1 MQYIIVYNNENADIK
16 IKILIRIIATS
27 LSSPQPVRWGAKE
40 SGEER
45 ERERSQKEGQRLG
58 TMSTMEHE
66 NKKKHGATT
75 KMCAEKSTLKY
86 TIFRLNKNKQRKK
99 NWFLYEPEVEEKHK
113 IWNEK
118 NKHLSL
124 SPKNTSNTYTN
135 LPIPV
140 RTLSMSIVR
149 REKEREIVTKY

>member
-99 NWFLYEPEVEEKHK
+99 NGFYMNRKLRKSIRFEKKQTLIIEPEEH
-113 IWNEK
+113 I
-118 NKHLSL
+118 
-124 SPKNTSNTYTN
+124 
-135 LPIPV
+135 
-140 RTLSMSIVR
+140 
-149 REKEREIVTKY
+149 